1 ALTYY
6 VDSWSN
12 ATTPTQVRLHK
23 NDGTELRTIDDNKVP
38 AFAQYRLSK
47 PEFLQVKT
55 RDGFVMEA
63 MMIKPPDFNPSRRY
77 PVYQFTYGGP
87 HIQSVKNSWGGSQ
100 YMYHQLLAQNGI
112 IVWIC
117 DNRTASGKGSESVW
131 RLFKHFGDSELRD
144 IEDGV

>member
-1 ALTYY
+1 TKLEGAGLQRLWTAEATHTAKFSPALTYY

-47 PEFLQVKT
+47 PEFVQVKT

-63 MMIKPPDFNPSRRY
+63 MMIKPPDFNPSQR
-77 PVYQFTYGGP
+77 
-87 HIQSVKNSWGGSQ
+87 
-100 YMYHQLLAQNGI
+100 
-112 IVWIC
+112 
-117 DNRTASGKGSESVW
+117 
-131 RLFKHFGDSELRD
+131 
-144 IEDGV
+144 